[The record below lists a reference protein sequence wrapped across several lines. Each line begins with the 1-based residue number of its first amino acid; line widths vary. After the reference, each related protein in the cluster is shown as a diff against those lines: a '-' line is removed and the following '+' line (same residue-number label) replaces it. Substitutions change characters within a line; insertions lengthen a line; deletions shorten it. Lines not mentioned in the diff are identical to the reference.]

1 MSELK
6 GEHKDFINEM
16 LELLSD
22 LPSGYESLQR
32 RLESKYGIDEELFYE
47 IKSELKNIVNTQI

>member
-1 MSELK
+1 MVTLK

-32 RLESKYGIDEELFYE
+32 RLESKYGIDEEMFYE
-47 IKSELKNIVNTQI
+47 IKSELKNIIKTEK